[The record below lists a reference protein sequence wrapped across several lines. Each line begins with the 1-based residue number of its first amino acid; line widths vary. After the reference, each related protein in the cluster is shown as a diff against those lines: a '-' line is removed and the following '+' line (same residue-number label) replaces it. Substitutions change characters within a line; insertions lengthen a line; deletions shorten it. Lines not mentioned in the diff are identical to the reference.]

1 MKSLIFDVDGTLW
14 DSTGMVA
21 DAWNTGLM
29 VFPMIKRKL
38 NKEDLKKQF
47 GLPMVEIFRN
57 LFPEIAKE
65 RSEEEA
71 AELYEEIAN
80 VLYESQEEAMKVEG
94 GILYPGIEKTI
105 KKLAERYRL
114 YIVSNCQCGYI
125 ESFLEKTELSEY
137 FDGHLCFGDTGLSK
151 GQTIRRLMDNEH
163 IEDAVYIGD
172 IEPDAYASKEAGIPF
187 IWAAYGFGEV
197 KDGLYENKINNPE
210 ELLKLF

>member
-29 VFPMIKRKL
+29 VFPMISKKL
-38 NKEDLKKQF
+38 KKEDLKEQF
-47 GLPMVEIFRN
+47 GRPMVEIFRN
-57 LFPEIAKE
+57 LFPEIAEE

-71 AELYEEIAN
+71 AELYEEIAS

-94 GILYPGIEKTI
+94 GILYPDIEKTI
-105 KKLAERYRL
+105 KELALRNKL

-125 ESFLEKTELSEY
+125 ESFLEKTGLSDCFE
-137 FDGHLCFGDTGLSK
+137 GHLCFGDTGLSK
-151 GQTIRRLMDNEH
+151 GQTIKRLMCNEH

-197 KDGLYENKINNPE
+197 EDGLYEYKVNNPD
-210 ELLKLF
+210 ELLNLF